1 MFARYAFATS
11 LVLAVSLGS
20 IGCALEG
27 GDPSASMDDEGTTSA
42 EGAELSTFGK
52 ALVGAYTRVDG
63 FGAPTHIALAGD
75 GTYATENVVMCVRA
89 PCNPILD
96 AGRWTAKGSGS
107 RGTLKLASTQGN
119 GTKSWSVKLKNAGA
133 TLQLSGAGLVQHMS
147 RDVPASCGG
156 IAALQCPAGSECVY
170 PDVVYPDV
178 AGTCVKRGGLG
189 TTCGGIG
196 GLPCDAGL
204 VCKLNVVAGQ
214 TDAMGTCSKP

>member
-1 MFARYAFATS
+1 MFARCTFAFATTF
-11 LVLAVSLGS
+11 VVALAASS
-20 IGCALEG
+20 IGCAVET
-27 GDPSASMDDEGTTSA
+27 GDLASDEGATSA

-63 FGAPTHIALAGD
+63 FGAPTHVTLVGD

-89 PCNPILD
+89 PCNPLVD
-96 AGRWTAKGSGS
+96 AGRWTASGSGNT
-107 RGTLKLASTQGN
+107 GTLKLVSTRGN
-119 GTKSWSVKLKNAGA
+119 GTKSWSVKLQNAGA

-147 RDVPASCGG
+147 RDVPAICGG
-156 IAALQCPAGSECVY
+156 IAALQCPVGSECVY
-170 PDVVYPDV
+170 GTITHPDQS
-178 AGTCVKRGGLG
+178 GTCVKRGGLG